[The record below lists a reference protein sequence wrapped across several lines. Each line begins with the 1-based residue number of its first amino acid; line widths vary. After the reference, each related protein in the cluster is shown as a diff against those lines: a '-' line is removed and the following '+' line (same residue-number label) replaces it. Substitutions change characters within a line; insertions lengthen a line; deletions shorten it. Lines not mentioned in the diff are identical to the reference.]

1 VHLIFGNILVG
12 AKHFGSKSLILT
24 HKLCAEMLRPCQ
36 NEMHPTVITL
46 EEQFYGRLNGIR
58 RANSPEKLIS
68 AYAKLSATW
77 NYFATVNL
85 LDFDLDASNCFS
97 KLLHQKIRIGT
108 QDLRIAAVVMSRNAI
123 LVTRN
128 RRDFERVP
136 GLRFEDWTL
145 DVSDEG

>member
-1 VHLIFGNILVG
+1 MSFWVLDTDHV
-12 AKHFGSKSLILT
+12 SLFQQNHPVLT
-24 HKLCAEMLRPCQ
+24 QRINAVNPEDIGV
-36 NEMHPTVITL
+36 TVITL

-85 LDFDLDASNCFS
+85 LDFDLDASNFFS
-97 KLLHQKIRIGT
+97 ELLRQKIRVGT

-136 GLRFEDWTL
+136 GLRFEDWTI
-145 DVSDEG
+145 

>member
-1 VHLIFGNILVG
+1 MSFWVLDTDHV
-12 AKHFGSKSLILT
+12 SLFQQNYPILT
-24 HKLCAEMLRPCQ
+24 ERINAVNPE
-36 NEMHPTVITL
+36 EIGVTVITL

-85 LDFDLDASNCFS
+85 LDFDLDASNCFAE
-97 KLLHQKIRIGT
+97 LLRQKIRIGT
-108 QDLRIAAVVMSRNAI
+108 QDLRIAATVMSRNAI

-128 RRDFERVP
+128 RRDFERIP
-136 GLRFEDWTL
+136 GLRFEDWTI
-145 DVSDEG
+145 

>member
-1 VHLIFGNILVG
+1 VSFWVLDTDHV
-12 AKHFGSKSLILT
+12 SLFQQNYPILT
-24 HKLCAEMLRPCQ
+24 ERINAVNPE
-36 NEMHPTVITL
+36 EIGVTVITL

-85 LDFDLDASNCFS
+85 LDFDLDASNCFAE
-97 KLLHQKIRIGT
+97 LLRQKIRIGT

-136 GLRFEDWTL
+136 GLRFEDWTI
-145 DVSDEG
+145 

>member
-1 VHLIFGNILVG
+1 MSFWVLDTDHV
-12 AKHFGSKSLILT
+12 SLFQQNHPILT
-24 HKLCAEMLRPCQ
+24 ERINAVNPE
-36 NEMHPTVITL
+36 EIGVTVITL

-85 LDFDLDASNCFS
+85 LDFDLDASNCFAE
-97 KLLHQKIRIGT
+97 LLRQKIRIGT

-136 GLRFEDWTL
+136 GLRFEDWTI
-145 DVSDEG
+145 

>member
-1 VHLIFGNILVG
+1 MSFWVLDTDHV
-12 AKHFGSKSLILT
+12 SLFQQNYPILT
-24 HKLCAEMLRPCQ
+24 ERINAVNPE
-36 NEMHPTVITL
+36 EIGVTVITL

-85 LDFDLDASNCFS
+85 LDFDLDASNCFAE
-97 KLLHQKIRIGT
+97 LLRLKIRIGT

-128 RRDFERVP
+128 RRDFERIP
-136 GLRFEDWTL
+136 GLRFEDWTI
-145 DVSDEG
+145 

>member
-1 VHLIFGNILVG
+1 MSFWVLDTDHV
-12 AKHFGSKSLILT
+12 SLFQQNHPVLT
-24 HKLCAEMLRPCQ
+24 KRINAVNPE
-36 NEMHPTVITL
+36 EIGVTVITL

-85 LDFDLDASNCFS
+85 LGFDLDASNFFS
-97 KLLHQKIRIGT
+97 ELLRQKIGVGT
-108 QDLRIAAVVMSRNAI
+108 QDLRIAAVVMSKNAI

-136 GLRFEDWTL
+136 GLRFEDWTI
-145 DVSDEG
+145 

>member
-1 VHLIFGNILVG
+1 MSFWVLDTDHV
-12 AKHFGSKSLILT
+12 SLFQQNYPILT
-24 HKLCAEMLRPCQ
+24 GRINAVNPE
-36 NEMHPTVITL
+36 EIGVTVITL

-85 LDFDLDASNCFS
+85 LDFDLDASNCFAE
-97 KLLHQKIRIGT
+97 LLRLKIRIGT

-128 RRDFERVP
+128 RRDFERIP
-136 GLRFEDWTL
+136 GLRFEDWTI
-145 DVSDEG
+145 

>member
-1 VHLIFGNILVG
+1 MIFWVLDTDHV
-12 AKHFGSKSLILT
+12 SLFQQNYPILT
-24 HKLCAEMLRPCQ
+24 ERINAVNPE
-36 NEMHPTVITL
+36 EIGVTVITL

-85 LDFDLDASNCFS
+85 LDFDLDASNCFAE
-97 KLLHQKIRIGT
+97 LLRQKIRIGT

-136 GLRFEDWTL
+136 GLRFEDWTI
-145 DVSDEG
+145 

>member
-1 VHLIFGNILVG
+1 MSFWVLDTDHV
-12 AKHFGSKSLILT
+12 SLFQQNHPVLT
-24 HKLCAEMLRPCQ
+24 QRINGINPE
-36 NEMHPTVITL
+36 EIGVTVITL

-97 KLLHQKIRIGT
+97 ELLRQKIRIGT
-108 QDLRIAAVVMSRNAI
+108 QDLRIAAVVMSKNAI

-136 GLRFEDWTL
+136 GLRFEDWTI
-145 DVSDEG
+145 

>member
-1 VHLIFGNILVG
+1 MSFWVLDTDHV
-12 AKHFGSKSLILT
+12 SLFQQNHPILT
-24 HKLCAEMLRPCQ
+24 ERINAVNPE
-36 NEMHPTVITL
+36 EIGVTVITL

-77 NYFATVNL
+77 NYFATINL
-85 LDFDLDASNCFS
+85 LDFDLDASNCFAE
-97 KLLHQKIRIGT
+97 LLRQKIRIGT

-136 GLRFEDWTL
+136 GLRFEDWTI
-145 DVSDEG
+145 

>member
-1 VHLIFGNILVG
+1 MSFWVLDTDHV
-12 AKHFGSKSLILT
+12 SLFQQNHPILT
-24 HKLCAEMLRPCQ
+24 ERINAVNPE
-36 NEMHPTVITL
+36 EIGVTVITL

-85 LDFDLDASNCFS
+85 LDFDLDASNYFAE
-97 KLLHQKIRIGT
+97 LLRQKIRIGT
-108 QDLRIAAVVMSRNAI
+108 QDLRIAATVMSRNAI

-128 RRDFERVP
+128 RRDFERIP
-136 GLRFEDWTL
+136 GLRFEDWTI
-145 DVSDEG
+145 

>member
-1 VHLIFGNILVG
+1 MSFWVLDTDHVSLFQQNHPVLIQRINAANPEKIGV
-12 AKHFGSKSLILT
+12 
-24 HKLCAEMLRPCQ
+24 
-36 NEMHPTVITL
+36 TVITL
-46 EEQFYGRLNGIR
+46 EEQFYGRLNVIR

-85 LDFDLDASNCFS
+85 LDFGIAASNCYTD
-97 KLLHQKIRIGT
+97 LLSQKIRIGT
-108 QDLRIAAVVMSRNAI
+108 QDLRIAAIALSKNAI

-136 GLRFEDWTL
+136 GLRFEDWT
-145 DVSDEG
+145 VEES

>member
-1 VHLIFGNILVG
+1 MSFWVLDTDHV
-12 AKHFGSKSLILT
+12 SLFQQNYPILT
-24 HKLCAEMLRPCQ
+24 ERINAVNPE
-36 NEMHPTVITL
+36 EIGVTVITL

-85 LDFDLDASNCFS
+85 LDFDLDASNCFAE
-97 KLLHQKIRIGT
+97 LLRQKIRIGT

-128 RRDFERVP
+128 RRDFERIP
-136 GLRFEDWTL
+136 GLRFEDWTI
-145 DVSDEG
+145 

>member
-1 VHLIFGNILVG
+1 MSFWVLDTDHV
-12 AKHFGSKSLILT
+12 SLFQQNYPILT
-24 HKLCAEMLRPCQ
+24 GRINAVNPE
-36 NEMHPTVITL
+36 EIGVTVITL

-85 LDFDLDASNCFS
+85 LDFDLDASNCFAE
-97 KLLHQKIRIGT
+97 LLRLKIRIGT

-136 GLRFEDWTL
+136 GLRFEDWTI
-145 DVSDEG
+145 